1 MERRAELE
9 HPLGLVPP
17 PTLLPPP
24 AIETALLP
32 AAPADFV
39 LEIGT
44 EELPPDDVV
53 SACEQLRCAAPSGG
67 STLLRRATVAAEA
80 QAFQDGTAA
89 SEQLTAAPSE
99 QLETFCS
106 SPAPWAVRHM

>member
-9 HPLGLVPP
+9 HPLGIVSPP
-17 PTLLPPP
+17 AQLPPP
-24 AIETALLP
+24 AIDMSRLP

-53 SACEQLRCAAPSGG
+53 SACEQLRCAVSANGATWTTTAWREQSVRRRGLSSKAPAHVVLSI
-67 STLLRRATVAAEA
+67 
-80 QAFQDGTAA
+80 
-89 SEQLTAAPSE
+89 
-99 QLETFCS
+99 
-106 SPAPWAVRHM
+106 

>member
-9 HPLGLVPP
+9 HPLGLVSPP
-17 PTLLPPP
+17 AQLPPP
-24 AIETALLP
+24 DIDTSRLP

-53 SACEQLRCAAPSGG
+53 SACEHLRCAGPVNGSRQQFRQQGLKKHSHRSGAG
-67 STLLRRATVAAEA
+67 CGAERLPCLN
-80 QAFQDGTAA
+80 T
-89 SEQLTAAPSE
+89 T
-99 QLETFCS
+99 
-106 SPAPWAVRHM
+106 